1 MEIMRKAS
9 RSLEFWQ
16 QISKICIK
24 TTYFMYMTS
33 MAYDG
38 LGQFMAPM
46 HIFYI
51 HMRGARYWL
60 LSSK

>member
-9 RSLEFWQ
+9 KSLEFWQ

-24 TTYFMYMTS
+24 TIYFMYMKS

-51 HMRGARYWL
+51 HTV
-60 LSSK
+60 